1 MVGGRYSSQRG
12 SIANRL
18 ITSSAAAAWSS
29 RTPTRG
35 RYAVST
41 TREPVTSPMSSTAGS
56 RPPATEPGPA
66 GEAAGKGLAGV

>member
-18 ITSSAAAAWSS
+18 ITSSAAAACAS

-41 TREPVTSPMSSTAGS
+41 TRDPETSVISSTSGS
-56 RPPATEPGPA
+56 RRPAPWPDTA
-66 GEAAGKGLAGV
+66 GNGLAGGW